1 MKKKQGWAINKQE
14 NEMLVDKKPK
24 MPSPVQ
30 RKTLGAAL
38 GHFLGESV
46 PALNSPLLCD
56 AVVEQIEKL
65 IDKYLPRNERLR
77 PGQVLWYPVDAND
90 KGHYGKLI
98 EDTAIK
104 PVIMDL
110 ITEQDIDDYV
120 KKTKT
125 KRERQ
130 KAVAVR
136 LHQQCYKQGGV
147 MTYADTAAIMRLST
161 STIGTYIREHEKL
174 TGDIIPRRGNIHDMG
189 PTLTHKKIIC
199 IKHLKE
205 GKNIQT
211 TALETNH
218 SPEAVTR
225 YVRDF
230 KRVYLCL
237 KESWSL
243 EKIAQATGLS
253 KPLVDEYTNLI
264 NEEEDISNFDNLP
277 F

>member
-1 MKKKQGWAINKQE
+1 MI
-14 NEMLVDKKPK
+14 DKS
-24 MPSPVQ
+24 PSLPAAVE

-38 GHFLGESV
+38 QYFLSQSV

-56 AVVEQIEKL
+56 AVVEEIEKL
-65 IDKYLPRNERLR
+65 IEHYLPRNERLR
-77 PGQVLWYPVDAND
+77 PGQVLWYAVDSLD
-90 KGHYGKLI
+90 KGHYGKRI

-110 ITEQDIDDYV
+110 ITEQDIHDAV
-120 KKTKT
+120 NKIKP
-125 KRERQ
+125 KRQRQ
-130 KAVAVR
+130 QSVAVR
-136 LHQQCYKQGGV
+136 LHQQCYQQGGV

-161 STIGTYIREHEKL
+161 STVGKYIREYEKE
-174 TGDIIPRRGNIHDMG
+174 TGNMVPRRGNIHDMG
-189 PTLTHKKIIC
+189 PTLTHKRIIC
-199 IKHLKE
+199 IKHLQE

-237 KESWSL
+237 KEGWTL
-243 EKIAQATGLS
+243 DKISQATGLS
-253 KPLVDEYTNLI
+253 KPLVDEYVTMIDENDKSSTM
-264 NEEEDISNFDNLP
+264 NWDEELP